1 MKDSYTYPEGD
12 TYEGEWS
19 TEGKKH
25 GFGCLKFS
33 DGCSYEGRFQNGLFH
48 GNGVLTFTDGTF
60 YQGTR
65 FLYLTVTNF
74 RRDTLYL
81 IFNQILTIFCI
92 VFLKSLNLIVIVYLL
107 N

>member
-25 GFGCLKFS
+25 GAGYLKFS

-48 GNGVLTFTDGTF
+48 GNGVLTFTDGTV
-60 YQGTR
+60 YQGKGTSYVKEASMR
-65 FLYLTVTNF
+65 
-74 RRDTLYL
+74 
-81 IFNQILTIFCI
+81 
-92 VFLKSLNLIVIVYLL
+92 
-107 N
+107 